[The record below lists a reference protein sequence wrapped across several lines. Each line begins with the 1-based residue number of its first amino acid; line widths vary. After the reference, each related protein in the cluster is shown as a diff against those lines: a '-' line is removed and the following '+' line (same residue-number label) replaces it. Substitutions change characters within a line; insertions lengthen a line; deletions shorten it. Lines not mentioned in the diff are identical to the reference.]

1 MRIKIKFDQKLKQ
14 VNMMM
19 RGNKTT
25 IKKFEYKLDQTFKII
40 MHAHDDAFLPFL
52 IVTFMTT
59 MGISTSEN

>member
-40 MHAHDDAFLPFL
+40 MHAHDDAFL

-59 MGISTSEN
+59 MGIPTSEN